1 MNKLFFSLFL
11 IFSASHAFYTS
22 LVTIFLWSVLSQ
34 KSNISFGQ
42 KIKWVFVGLS
52 EIKVNFWCFKT
63 IIQSYLMRPLW
74 HALICAHFSFL
85 KENHRALELEKNKW
99 NLGRHKKK
107 SLFSDRTAPKNRVS
121 VRIFLPNKSCSA
133 HL

>member
-1 MNKLFFSLFL
+1 
-11 IFSASHAFYTS
+11 
-22 LVTIFLWSVLSQ
+22 
-34 KSNISFGQ
+34 
-42 KIKWVFVGLS
+42 
-52 EIKVNFWCFKT
+52 
-63 IIQSYLMRPLW
+63 MRPLW

-107 SLFSDRTAPKNRVS
+107 KITFFRIEQQIFVFLRFAMRTAKNRVS
-121 VRIFLPNKSCSA
+121 VRIFLPNKSCST